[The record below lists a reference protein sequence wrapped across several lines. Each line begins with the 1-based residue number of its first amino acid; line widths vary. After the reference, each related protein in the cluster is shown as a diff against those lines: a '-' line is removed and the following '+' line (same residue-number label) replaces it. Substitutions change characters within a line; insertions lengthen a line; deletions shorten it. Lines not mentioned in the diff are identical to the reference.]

1 MRCDGNWGGGTSR
14 AEKDMNP
21 GTILRVKK
29 VWSMILALLRVGCE
43 DLLYKLA
50 CIERELRDI
59 PVRRE
64 LVLIIAEKG
73 VFSKAPASTSQRTH

>member
-1 MRCDGNWGGGTSR
+1 MVNDTVQCG
-14 AEKDMNP
+14 
-21 GTILRVKK
+21 
-29 VWSMILALLRVGCE
+29 ALLRAGCE

-50 CIERELRDI
+50 CIKRELRDI

-64 LVLIIAEKG
+64 LVLIIADAPEKG